1 MMGTRASRKSFSS
14 QTGVTLVELVI
25 SIVIIS
31 IAVTGVLLVIQR
43 NTLSSANP
51 MVTYQ
56 SIAIGE
62 AYLEEILL
70 QEFADPTDLE
80 TGGPEAGETRAT
92 YDDVSDYHNLT
103 DNGARDRT
111 GTAIVGL
118 EDYSV
123 TVSVTV
129 EALGD
134 ITQASGNAKRVVV
147 TVTGPD
153 GQAIP
158 LSGYRTNY

>member
-1 MMGTRASRKSFSS
+1 MGTRASRKSFSS

-70 QEFADPTDLE
+70 QDFVEPGTAGPDS
-80 TGGPEAGETRAT
+80 GPEAGETRAT